1 LNINRRSFL
10 ATIPAALALPR
21 LARAA
26 DAEIDVFLDEPIG
39 TISSRL
45 HGHFVEHLGG
55 VVYDGVWVGPDSKIA
70 NINGIR
76 KALVDAM
83 KPIGSTVVRWPGGCF
98 ADSYDWRDGV
108 GPRANR
114 PRRAN
119 FWSDAGRLKSLPQ
132 TNPAKNDPNEFGT
145 NEFIQFCRLIGAEPY
160 LAANLRALP
169 PKDFY
174 QWIEYCN
181 SPSDASTLGK
191 LRASAGDS
199 EPFRVRFWG
208 VGNESWGCGG
218 EMTAAE
224 YSVEFRRFTAW
235 VPNYPDTPLSFVASG
250 PNGGDPRW
258 TREFF
263 GAIAAKNP
271 DLFNRIWGW
280 ALHYYCGTI
289 GKGDSLKFS
298 AEDAYE
304 LLRHADRMEA
314 LVRQTWDIMGET
326 DRQHKVKLV
335 VDEWGDWHNDDT
347 AVSPQA
353 LFCSIPTMRD
363 ALVAGLTLDTFHR
376 HADKIAM
383 ANVAQLVNCIQTLF
397 LAAGD
402 RFAVTP
408 TYHVFRMY
416 KDHRDGEAVRAQ
428 FSAPDIGYAFDSKN
442 QHVVRLAGSA
452 SVAKDRLTL
461 TAVNNSL
468 TDALETT
475 IQLRG
480 GSAKE
485 ARGEVLT
492 ASDIHAHNDFANP
505 EAVKPESLTVE
516 TAGGLLRVRIPAASV
531 VKIQADLG

>member
-1 LNINRRSFL
+1 VTLNRRSFL

-21 LARAA
+21 VARAA
-26 DAEIDVFLDEPIG
+26 DAGIEVYLDEPIG

-45 HGHFVEHLGG
+45 HGQFVEHIGG
-55 VVYDGVWVGPDSKIA
+55 VVYNGVWVGPDSKVA

-98 ADSYDWRDGV
+98 ADSYDWHDGV
-108 GPRANR
+108 GPRASR

-119 FWSDAGRLKSLPQ
+119 FWTDVGRLKSLPQ
-132 TNPAKNDPNEFGT
+132 STPSKNDPNEFGT
-145 NEFIQFCRLIGAEPY
+145 NEFMQFCRLIGAEPY
-160 LAANLRALP
+160 IAANLRALP
-169 PKDFY
+169 AKDFY

-181 SPSDASTLGK
+181 SPADASTLGK
-191 LRASAGDS
+191 LRASAGDI

-235 VPNYPDTPLSFVASG
+235 VPNYPNTPLSFVASG
-250 PNGGDPRW
+250 PNAGDPRW

-263 GAIAAKNP
+263 SAIAAKNP

-289 GKGDSLKFS
+289 GKGDSLNFS
-298 AEDAYE
+298 TEEAYE
-304 LLRHADRMEA
+304 LLRSADRMEG

-347 AVSPQA
+347 AVAPHH
-353 LFCSIPTMRD
+353 LFGSIPTMRD

-383 ANVAQLVNCIQTLF
+383 ANVAQLVNNIQTLF
-397 LAAGD
+397 LADGD

-408 TYHVFRMY
+408 TYYVFRMY
-416 KDHRDGEAVRAQ
+416 KDHREGQSVRAQ
-428 FSAPDIGYAFDSKN
+428 FSAPAIGYAFDGKN

-452 SVAKDRLTL
+452 SVASGRLTL
-461 TAVNNSL
+461 TAVNNSV

-505 EAVKPESLTVE
+505 EAVKPGPLTVE
-516 TAGGLLRVRIPAASV
+516 AAGGSLRVKIPAASV

>member
-1 LNINRRSFL
+1 LDINRRSFL

-21 LARAA
+21 AARAA
-26 DAEIDVFLDEPIG
+26 DAEIDIFLDERIG
-39 TISSRL
+39 TISPRL
-45 HGHFVEHLGG
+45 HGQFVEHLGG
-55 VVYDGVWVGPDSKIA
+55 VVYDGVWVGPDSKVA

-108 GPRANR
+108 GPRASR

-119 FWSDAGRLKSLPQ
+119 FWTDAGRLKSLPQ
-132 TNPAKNDPNEFGT
+132 SSPAKNDPNEFGT

-191 LRASAGDS
+191 LRASSGDV

-218 EMTAAE
+218 ELTAAE

-235 VPNYPDTPLSFVASG
+235 VPNYPETPLSFVASG

-258 TREFF
+258 TRDFF
-263 GAIAAKNP
+263 GAIAAKSP

-289 GKGDSLKFS
+289 GKGDSLNF
-298 AEDAYE
+298 APADAYE

-335 VDEWGDWHNDDT
+335 VDEWGDWHNDDS
-347 AVSPQA
+347 AVAPHH
-353 LFCSIPTMRD
+353 LFGSIPTMRD
-363 ALVAGLTLDTFHR
+363 ALVAGLTMDTFHR

-397 LAAGD
+397 LADGD

-428 FSAPDIGYAFDSKN
+428 FSAPDIGYAFDGKD

-452 SVAKDRLTL
+452 STANRRLTL

-468 TDALETT
+468 TDSLDTT

-480 GSAKE
+480 GTARE

-492 ASDIHAHNDFANP
+492 GPDIHAHNDFAHP
-505 EAVKPESLTVE
+505 ETVKPESLNVE
-516 TAGGLLRVRIPAASV
+516 AAGGSLRVRIPAASV
-531 VKIQADLG
+531 IKIQADLG